1 MKAKQVP
8 PQAVILAGGRGTRFW
23 PRSRRQTPKQLLNIV
38 GKASMLQ
45 QTLARLRPLFRPEQV
60 WVVTQNEQAAAVAA
74 QVPEVPRAQILV
86 EPVGRN
92 TAAAIGLAALHLHA
106 RFGDAVMAVLPAD
119 HLIADAAAF
128 RRALRAAVALAGR
141 PSTLVTLGIEPQWPE
156 TGYGYIERG
165 ELVGRFNGLRAYRVE
180 RFVEKPPLAR
190 ARRFVASGRHS
201 WNAGMFFWTAT
212 TYLEQLARFRPAT
225 ARLLARLARAVGTS
239 QYRRTLARLYPQLES
254 ISVDYALLEPAS
266 RARKSVTVCVIP
278 ARIGW
283 SDVGSWAAV
292 YNLLARKPG
301 ENISLERLVALDASG
316 NYFWVPGRLV
326 AAVGVR
332 DLIVVETD
340 DALLVCPRAR
350 AQEVGRVVEELQRR
364 RLFRWL

>member
-45 QTLARLRPLFRPEQV
+45 QTLARLRPLFRTEQV

-201 WNAGMFFWTAT
+201 WNAGMFFWPAT
-212 TYLEQLARFRPAT
+212 TYLEH
-225 ARLLARLARAVGTS
+225 LARAVGTS

>member
-1 MKAKQVP
+1 MKPTPAP

-23 PRSRRQTPKQLLNIV
+23 PRSRRRTPKQLLNIV
-38 GKASMLQ
+38 GQTSMLQ
-45 QTLARLRPLFRPEQV
+45 QTLARLRPLFRPEQI
-60 WVVTQNEQAAAVAA
+60 WVVTQREHAEAVR
-74 QVPEVPRAQILV
+74 QQIPEVPCAQILI

-92 TAAAIGLAALHLHA
+92 TAAAIGLAALHMRA
-106 RFGDAVMAVLPAD
+106 RYGDAVMAVLPAD
-119 HLIADAAAF
+119 HVIANAGTF
-128 RRALRAAVALAGR
+128 RKILRAALALAAH
-141 PSTLVTLGIEPQWPE
+141 PATLVTLGIEPRWPE

-165 ELVGRFNGLRAYRVE
+165 ELIGRFKGLRAYRVK

-190 ARRFVASGRHS
+190 ARRFMASGRHS

-212 TYLEQLARFRPAT
+212 TYLEQLARFRPTT
-225 ARLLARLARAVGTS
+225 ARLLTRLAAAVDTPH
-239 QYRRTLARLYPQLES
+239 YKRTLAHLYPQLEN

-266 RARKSVTVCVIP
+266 RTPRAVTVCVLP

-326 AAVGVR
+326 AAIGIR
-332 DLIVVETD
+332 DLVVVETP
-340 DALLVCPRAR
+340 DALLLCPRTR
-350 AQEVGRVVEELQRR
+350 AQDVGRVVEELQRR
-364 RLFRWL
+364 RLYRWL